1 MKNMRFIGLAL
12 LLVSASIVRAADFS
26 LAEVINEEFR
36 SEAESFLALRNP
48 NKAELFNDRLKRLTV
63 GMPRKNTGMEDPV
76 LKVLYDAVER
86 MLELTNQ
93 SKHTQAV
100 SVTSRLENRIV
111 EILLNLPQAEALVIT
126 PAPDTWS
133 IYDKSN
139 QPEDPIGSI
148 DRYISRLTPAM
159 SVTPKTVNLTVRSAA
174 DRLGGFSGGARTIR
188 GLYLNFES
196 FASSARDYFA
206 GGRNKELFP
215 PFSKA
220 LLDDLSQSA
229 VEAGSVS
236 NWQNINHAR
245 LFVWHLLIA
254 AGYDEKDLVEYILE
268 DLQNCTVGDGTMVEA
283 FNIVLNDDIKR
294 LLYGSKLL
302 EGKDVCDSYLQA
314 LRELATK
321 TVERNATKERDPVY
335 TELQSVYNC
344 FQIHIIKRRL
354 IEIAAKFAAAR
365 GDSEALVKYLEE
377 QRLLKA
383 AQSAKRAAAI
393 KGYSSKLEGFTHEI
407 GLLIEKRTTELSFLV
422 EEGKSKVRIDG
433 RTPVMV
439 REGGKEVEAVDW
451 YFGQVTSE
459 AQTIKEGFELFI
471 QDDLQKARNAQD
483 MGNEDDFLATF
494 DTHKAAAIEGMCLQ
508 AVNSIDKLFDLRQK
522 SIGALIFD
530 ACRKDQEPKVVNAGD
545 FGITLSSFEQ
555 EMQEHFVR
563 VSGGANFTAI
573 KDQLKAL
580 SAEDDRATA
589 SSTEAFDPSST
600 YRTSGDR
607 LAAIEELEGRLGESP
622 SMSAGGGG
630 AGWSGRMEDL
640 EAARVASSSRV
651 AADEPNW
658 GDGSKV
664 SDSQEA
670 TMAGRKKTAAED
682 EIIRLIRDKKDLKA
696 SKGQVF
702 RLGLINGLL
711 DNSDFQR
718 ALNGIEENK
727 ADRVIGEI
735 DKNCFLLNE
744 SGKESIKQQVLYRK
758 LCVILGIE

>member
-1 MKNMRFIGLAL
+1 MKNMRFISLAL
-12 LLVSASIVRAADFS
+12 LLVSASIVRAADFT
-26 LAEVINEEFR
+26 LAEVINEDFR
-36 SEAESFLALRNP
+36 SEAERFFALRNP
-48 NKAELFNDRLKRLTV
+48 NKAELFSDRLKRLAV
-63 GMPRKNTGMEDPV
+63 GVPRKNTEMDDPG
-76 LKVLYDAVER
+76 LTNLYDAVER

-100 SVTSRLENRIV
+100 SLTSRLEQRIV
-111 EILLNLPQAEALVIT
+111 EILINLPQAEALVIT

-139 QPEDPIGSI
+139 QPQDPIGAINS
-148 DRYISRLTPAM
+148 YISGLKPAM
-159 SVTPKTVNLTVRSAA
+159 SVVPKTVNLAVRSAA
-174 DRLGGFSGGARTIR
+174 DRLGGFSSRDRIISAP
-188 GLYLNFES
+188 YLNFES
-196 FASSARDYFA
+196 FASSARDCFA
-206 GGRNKELFP
+206 GGRNKELFA
-215 PFSKA
+215 PFSNA

-229 VEAGSVS
+229 VEAGSP

-254 AGYDEKDLVEYILE
+254 AGYDVKDLVEYILE
-268 DLQNCTVGDGTMVEA
+268 DLQNCTAGDQTMVEA

-321 TVERNATKERDPVY
+321 TVERNASGERDPVY

-354 IEIAAKFAAAR
+354 IEISAKFAAAR

-393 KGYSSKLEGFTHEI
+393 KGYSTKLEGFTSEI

-422 EEGKSKVRIDG
+422 EEGKSKVRTAR

-439 REGGKEVEAVDW
+439 REEGREVDAVDW
-451 YFGQVTSE
+451 YFSQVNSD
-459 AQTIKEGFELFI
+459 AQTIKAGFESFI
-471 QDDLQKARNAQD
+471 KDDLEDAQNAEG
-483 MGNEDDFLATF
+483 MGNEDDFLAALNPR
-494 DTHKAAAIEGMCLQ
+494 KAANIEDRCKQAITNING
-508 AVNSIDKLFDLRQK
+508 LFDLRQK

-555 EMQEHFVR
+555 EMQKHFVR

-696 SKGQVF
+696 SKGQIL

-727 ADRVIGEI
+727 TDRVISEI
-735 DKNCFLLNE
+735 DTACFLLNE
-744 SGKESIKQQVLYRK
+744 SGKESIKRKELYRK